1 MIASLKGI
9 LQHKSANRLIVDVQ
23 GVGYD
28 VAFCKSGL
36 GQLPEPGQEV
46 FLHIYTSVREDAI
59 SLYGFT
65 TLAEK
70 ELFTVLLGV
79 SGVGPK
85 LALNLLSAAP
95 PAALARAVLSDDLH
109 TLTKLPGVGKKTAER
124 LCLELKDKVQAFVD
138 VAAPADRE
146 LSPENK
152 ADERLAGDVISAL
165 VNLGYPQIRA
175 KEALDKV
182 MEQYSPELPPP
193 IEEVL
198 RLTLRYLA

>member
-1 MIASLKGI
+1 M
-9 LQHKSANRLIVDVQ
+9 LQYKSTNRLVIDVQ

-36 GQLPEPGQEV
+36 GQLPELGQEV

-59 SLYGFT
+59 ALYGFIDS
-65 TLAEK
+65 AEK
-70 ELFTVLLGV
+70 ELFTILLGV

-95 PAALARAVLSDDLH
+95 PAALARAVLTDDLH
-109 TLTKLPGVGKKTAER
+109 ALTKLPGVGKKTAER
-124 LCLELKDKVQAFVD
+124 LCLELKDKVQAFAD
-138 VAAPADRE
+138 AAAPADTV
-146 LSPENK
+146 LSPKNT

-175 KEALDKV
+175 REALAKV
-182 MEQYSPELPPP
+182 MEQHPPELPPLP

-198 RLTLRYLA
+198 RLTLRSLA